1 MSALLSNHHFV
12 LWYTGLPKSGKTQI
26 AEITAALLAQSG
38 SSVEL
43 INSGKIR
50 STPLGATIGFSR
62 HDREINVRRH
72 AIAAN
77 LLIRNGVIPVVSAVS
92 PYRDV
97 RAAIRKELPN
107 FIEIY
112 VSTPKEQCIARDI
125 TGTWQR
131 ALRGEIPNF
140 TGINDPY
147 EEPLQPEIEVNL
159 VESSPVQAAQK
170 VLNYL
175 NEHQFISKTPHLSHE
190 EKALS
195 QKLSRL
201 GYMEE

>member
-1 MSALLSNHHFV
+1 MSSQLLSHQFV

-26 AEITAALLAQSG
+26 AEITVALLAQSG
-38 SSVEL
+38 CSVEL

-50 STPLGATIGFSR
+50 STPLGASIGFSR

-92 PYRDV
+92 PYKDV
-97 RAAIRKELPN
+97 RAAIRSELPN

-140 TGINDPY
+140 TGVNDPY
-147 EEPLQPEIEVNL
+147 EAPINPEVEVNL
-159 VESSPVQAAQK
+159 VDSSPVQAAQK
-170 VLNYL
+170 VLDYL
-175 NEHQFISKTPHLSHE
+175 NSRHLIVQKTSASHE
-190 EKALS
+190 EKMLS

-201 GYMEE
+201 GYLEE